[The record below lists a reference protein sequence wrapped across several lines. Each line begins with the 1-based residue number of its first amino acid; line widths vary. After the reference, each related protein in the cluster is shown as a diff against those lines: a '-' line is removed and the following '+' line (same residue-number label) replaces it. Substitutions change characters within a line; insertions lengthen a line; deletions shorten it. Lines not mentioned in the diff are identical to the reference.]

1 MVKLTFIILTGFV
14 LPWLTGTYLYRK
26 APKIFYTT
34 APMTALIAVVFNQA
48 GIHLGLWKVHPMP
61 GVMLLDSIFL
71 DLGIFTIA
79 GAWFTYY
86 YVYKNIKPILVYS
99 LFIGG
104 MAGLEGFALLTET
117 LSYDEEWNFF
127 YTFLMYVGGFLVIGR
142 ISKVLKKLHV
152 FP

>member
-1 MVKLTFIILTGFV
+1 M
-14 LPWLTGTYLYRK
+14 PE
-26 APKIFYTT
+26 
-34 APMTALIAVVFNQA
+34 VV
-48 GIHLGLWKVHPMP
+48 
-61 GVMLLDSIFL
+61 LLDSIFL

-99 LFIGG
+99 LSIGG
-104 MAGLEGFALLTET
+104 MAGLEGIALLTET
-117 LSYDEEWNFF
+117 LSYDKDWNFF
-127 YTFLMYVGGFLVIGR
+127 YTFFMYVGGFLVIGR